1 MDENKLGQLST
12 CNFLLGFNE
21 IHSEWN
27 KNSFLLIIN
36 PICLNIY
43 ILRRKAQKLTG
54 EEAAALGSVQYVDK
68 ARGIAVVL
76 EGEGGDLKGKQ

>member
-1 MDENKLGQLST
+1 MKFIQR
-12 CNFLLGFNE
+12 
-21 IHSEWN
+21 N

-43 ILRRKAQKLTG
+43 IVRRKAQKLTG

-76 EGEGGDLKGKQ
+76 EGEGGDLKGESL